1 MVPLLMGVSKDKIL
15 RLDTATKKPK
25 EELER
30 KKVTNYAHTDK
41 ILKVNF
47 RDKSFTVLTSEGK
60 QIQDLIEGYTLKLR
74 EKQKQ
79 EQRDKEAAREK
90 KMEKHLDPVLN
101 VLKDKIK
108 PKMDKAKRTLVN
120 PGEMGLIDDPKFV
133 SSQFDQLLLMYFCMQ
148 VA

>member
-25 EELER
+25 EELEL

-47 RDKSFTVLTSEGK
+47 RDKSFTVLTSEGQ

-90 KMEKHLDPVLN
+90 KMEKHLDPVLT
-101 VLKDKIK
+101 VLKDQIK

-133 SSQFDQLLLMYFCMQ
+133 SLQFDQLLLMYLSMQ

>member
-25 EELER
+25 EELEL
-30 KKVTNYAHTDK
+30 KKVTNYACTDK

-47 RDKSFTVLTSEGK
+47 RDKSFTVLTSEGQK
-60 QIQDLIEGYTLKLR
+60 IQDLIEGYTLKLR

-90 KMEKHLDPVLN
+90 KMEKNMDPVLN

-133 SSQFDQLLLMYFCMQ
+133 SSQFDQLLLMCFCMQ